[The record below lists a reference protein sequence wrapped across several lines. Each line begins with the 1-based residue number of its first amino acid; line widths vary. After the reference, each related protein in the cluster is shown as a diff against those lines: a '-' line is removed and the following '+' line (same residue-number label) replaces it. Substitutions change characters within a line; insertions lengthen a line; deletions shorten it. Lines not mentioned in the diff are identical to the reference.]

1 VSLLKVLMLLAG
13 FNNVTLM
20 TLFKDCFQTGFLSLF
35 YSLGSDPLQLWDKKV
50 RDGGRIE
57 FVEDELIKS
66 RVLEIVGD
74 NVAHNSITCPKD
86 SKKTLGITLPYVIF
100 LVRNLDR
107 FFTFEIQ
114 VLDDKNVRRR
124 FRASTY
130 QSTTR
135 VRPYVCTMPLQL
147 DEGWNQIQIDLMQY
161 TKRAYGTNYVQTLQV
176 QVHSNCRLRRIY
188 FAEKI
193 MNEEELPAAF
203 KLYKP
208 G

>member
-1 VSLLKVLMLLAG
+1 
-13 FNNVTLM
+13 
-20 TLFKDCFQTGFLSLF
+20 
-35 YSLGSDPLQLWDKKV
+35 
-50 RDGGRIE
+50 
-57 FVEDELIKS
+57 
-66 RVLEIVGD
+66 
-74 NVAHNSITCPKD
+74 
-86 SKKTLGITLPYVIF
+86 LGITLPYIIF
-100 LVRNLDR
+100 LVDR

-114 VLDDKNVRRR
+114 ILDDKNVRRR

-135 VRPYVCTMPLQL
+135 VRPYICTMPLQL

-188 FAEKI
+188 FAEMI
-193 MNEEELPAAF
+193 MSEEELPAAF